1 MHAWIAVHALALLSS
16 APPCTTNPHV
26 RRLDFWLGD
35 WVVQGTG
42 TSRVS
47 LSLDRCVFTETWT
60 GARHHRGENVLAYSV
75 DDSTWRAFFAD
86 NEGRVHVFSQGRIAG
101 DTAEFL
107 GDANRILIIREGP
120 DRVKQIWEKS
130 GTVVFAG
137 DYTRRR
143 RAPLR

>member
-1 MHAWIAVHALALLSS
+1 MHPWNALYALTLLAS
-16 APPCTTNPHV
+16 APPCATNPKV
-26 RRLDFWLGD
+26 RQLDFWLGD
-35 WVVQGTG
+35 WVVQSDAA
-42 TSRVS
+42 SRVS

-86 NEGRVHVFSQGRIAG
+86 NEGRVHVFSQGRITG

-120 DRVKQIWEKS
+120 NQVKQIWEKS
-130 GTVVFAG
+130 GKVVFEG
-137 DYTRRR
+137 TYTRRR